1 MVTSLI
7 TYMKRAFKEIH
18 PERWRVGGGYNEID
32 AHVLHNWNSVMFKKH
47 VHLPLTESFF
57 KNKTAFILIELP
69 NIAGSKIQI

>member
-7 TYMKRAFKEIH
+7 TYMKRLRKSIRKDGE
-18 PERWRVGGGYNEID
+18 WGGGGYNEID

-57 KNKTAFILIELP
+57 
-69 NIAGSKIQI
+69 

>member
-7 TYMKRAFKEIH
+7 TYMKRLRKSIRKDGE
-18 PERWRVGGGYNEID
+18 WGGGYNEID

-57 KNKTAFILIELP
+57 KNKTALILIELP